1 MEKGINKETAATYT
15 LDGNGEESLRRE
27 KLGVTLYN
35 RIRRSSN
42 SVCSLRVQT
51 WVFFIVILDSYLN
64 PDFVCQR
71 RIECCPLL
79 FLSPRGEAK
88 PEQPKLWTHR
98 TVRGSGSWVQK
109 RGS

>member
-1 MEKGINKETAATYT
+1 MWALEKGINKETAATYT

-51 WVFFIVILDSYLN
+51 WVFFIVILDS
-64 PDFVCQR
+64 
-71 RIECCPLL
+71 
-79 FLSPRGEAK
+79 
-88 PEQPKLWTHR
+88 
-98 TVRGSGSWVQK
+98 
-109 RGS
+109 